1 MFTMTRGISGSGI
14 GGYTIKDNKTDYHK
28 AYYIKNRERIL
39 ERTRARYAANPE
51 KYRALSQK
59 NYKAQQAK
67 KVFGLPVI
75 YERE

>member
-1 MFTMTRGISGSGI
+1 MVRGIKGSGVN
-14 GGYTIKDNKTDYHK
+14 GFTIKDNKTDYH
-28 AYYIKNRERIL
+28 ASYYQKNKERIL
-39 ERTRARYAANPE
+39 ARTKARYTANPE

>member
-1 MFTMTRGISGSGI
+1 MTRGISGSGV
-14 GGYTIKDNKTDYHK
+14 GGFTIKDNKKEYH
-28 AYYIKNRERIL
+28 ASYYQKNKERIL
-39 ERTRARYAANPE
+39 ARTKERYEANPE

-59 NYKAQQAK
+59 NYKAQQFK